1 MSYRGCPCEQNS
13 SQPLE
18 ITTFKGTAGDALPL
32 GFEFVPKKKNVS
44 SIISVPTNVLELRTL
59 KEILFYLHLMLF
71 IGGAA
76 RGVG

>member
-1 MSYRGCPCEQNS
+1 MSTTVRSPWRSPRLREQ
-13 SQPLE
+13 QWTL
-18 ITTFKGTAGDALPL
+18 FHWALNL
-32 GFEFVPKKKNVS
+32 CQKNAS

-76 RGVG
+76 GGWGSQEVERTK